1 MKPTQ
6 EQIEQMGIIEL
17 RTNIAQMEGW
27 NPRNLSPYIITTMDR
42 AECEAY
48 ILHGALPAP
57 GAKPARDATL
67 KAGAKKYFGKGGD
80 PTGAITMPEASEP
93 NEDGATPEELKFNRK
108 ISVDGGAQ
116 VIDPTREKSPPA
128 AAPAAAP
135 APGMDALLHAITAA
149 VKAEVLA
156 SLPPPPKQELDADA
170 VRKITDDR
178 LAGVTKTMLDTTREV
193 VAAAVKEAN
202 AKADEASNKMLA
214 DVMRALST
222 ADTPKKARAS
232 AALSKSTGKGANAIL
247 DRFLSLCPVGSNPGN
262 HVLVVGPSGTGK
274 TYQARNFAKLHDW
287 YTEAPIGLHKY
298 MEPHHISGSAAP
310 NDEGTFAFVSGAF
323 RDGFLAASKGKTA
336 CILLDEILRA
346 SPEMQESLLTTL
358 DPIPTPKGT
367 VYRYRSGKP
376 VKTPSGEW
384 TQEVIEAPTDKL
396 TIIATANIG
405 TNYGVFSV
413 DEAFW
418 KRFRVVRIERNGTDE
433 RQIIANA
440 ANHLGAQAI
449 KACIIILDE
458 TRRAV
463 KDGTLQYPACVRTI
477 TRCAEQ
483 SESTAEL
490 KVQLEALCTQ
500 ELTGWTEDGAILQL
514 HADTAAQ
521 IAIKALTEL

>member
-6 EQIEQMGIIEL
+6 EQIAQMGIIEL
-17 RTNIAQMEGW
+17 RTNIAQTDGW

-42 AECEAY
+42 SECEAY

-57 GAKPARDATL
+57 RAKPSRDATL

-80 PTGAITMPEASEP
+80 PTGAITAPEAE
-93 NEDGATPEELKFNRK
+93 ANR
-108 ISVDGGAQ
+108 
-116 VIDPTREKSPPA
+116 
-128 AAPAAAP
+128 APKAPP
-135 APGMDALLHAITAA
+135 APGMDALLSAITAA

-156 SLPPPPKQELDADA
+156 SLPPPDLDADA
-170 VRKITDDR
+170 VLKITDDR

-222 ADTPKKARAS
+222 ADTPKKARVS

-323 RDGFLAASKGKTA
+323 RDGFLAASQGKTA

-376 VKTPSGEW
+376 VKTASGEW
-384 TQEVIEAPTDKL
+384 AQEVIEAPTDKL

-483 SESTAEL
+483 SASAAEL
-490 KVQLEALCTQ
+490 KVQLEALCTH

-521 IAIKALTEL
+521 IAIKALADL